1 MEQGWI
7 TELARRL
14 VGMDTC
20 NPPGREQECA
30 LHLAAILE
38 EVGFGVELHP
48 LAPGRPNLVA
58 FLPGGDEPP
67 LCLSGHLDTVPLG
80 RAPWSF
86 EPLAGL
92 VEGGRLLGR
101 GASDMKG
108 GVAAL
113 VGAARELARQKRRR
127 SGVLVVLSAGE
138 ETGCQGVEFLA
149 RRGLL
154 PPACGALLVAE
165 PTSNYPMLGH
175 KGATWFTVQAR
186 GRSAHG
192 SMPQLGENAIEKAAR
207 AVVRLGQ
214 FDFGT
219 EPHPHMGRPTL
230 NVGTISGGVKTNMVP
245 DQASFTVDMRT
256 LPGQDPGELL
266 AAIARHLGPEVELEP
281 GVQAGAVWTPPD
293 HPWARQV
300 MELMAR
306 VLGREISPRGLS
318 YFTDA
323 PTLAAAMGDPPV
335 IILGPGEP
343 GQAHQTDEFCHLDK
357 IGQAAE
363 VYLEIGR
370 AWLGG

>member
-1 MEQGWI
+1 
-7 TELARRL
+7 
-14 VGMDTC
+14 MDTC
-20 NPPGREQECA
+20 NPPGGEEQCA
-30 LHLAAILE
+30 RYLAGLLQEA
-38 EVGFGVELHP
+38 GYRVELHDM
-48 LAPGRPNLVA
+48 APGRTNLLA

-67 LCLSGHLDTVPLG
+67 LCLSGHLDTVPPG
-80 RAPWSF
+80 RAAWSF
-86 EPLAGL
+86 DPLAGL

-113 VGAARELARQKRRR
+113 VAAARELARLPRART
-127 SGVLVVLSAGE
+127 GVLVVLSAGE

-149 RRGLL
+149 GRGLL
-154 PPACGALLVAE
+154 PPAGGALLVAE
-165 PTSNYPMLGH
+165 PTDNYPMLGH
-175 KGATWFTVQAR
+175 KGATWFTVRTR
-186 GRSAHG
+186 GKSAHG
-192 SMPQLGENAIEKAAR
+192 SMPHLGDNAIEKAAR
-207 AVVRLGQ
+207 AVLRLGQ

-219 EPHPHMGRPTL
+219 EPHPHMGRPSL

-245 DQASFTVDMRT
+245 DRAEFSVDLRT

-306 VLGREISPRGLS
+306 VLGREIAPRGLS

-323 PTLAAAMGDPPV
+323 PTLAAAMGGPPV
-335 IILGPGEP
+335 IILGPGRPE
-343 GQAHQTDEFCHLDK
+343 QAHQTDEFCDLAK
-357 IGQAAE
+357 IEQAAQ

-370 AWLGG
+370 AWLEG